1 MSIQL
6 MRTPEGLGIML
17 INDPSGHG
25 CIIKTVME
33 TSMASG
39 TLLPNDRSVSLFHF
53 VTFNVISYILS
64 FHTVCDRVINQNQIK
79 I

>member
-1 MSIQL
+1 MSGHVQSLFVSIQL
-6 MRTPEGLGIML
+6 TRTPEGLGIML
-17 INDPSGHG
+17 INDPSGRG

-53 VTFNVISYILS
+53 VTFNIMCQL
-64 FHTVCDRVINQNQIK
+64 Q
-79 I
+79 